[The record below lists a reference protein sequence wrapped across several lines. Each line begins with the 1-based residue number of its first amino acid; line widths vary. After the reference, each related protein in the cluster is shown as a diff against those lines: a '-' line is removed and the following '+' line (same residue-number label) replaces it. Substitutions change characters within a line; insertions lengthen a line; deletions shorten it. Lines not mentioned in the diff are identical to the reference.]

1 MNKQKGYRIA
11 QYEQAL
17 PSEAT
22 IEEVRYYAKTGLRV
36 NYVIGTVQIRIFHP
50 DGILD
55 KRIRVTWDNEGLCR
69 KLENNIR
76 MPDYDLK
83 LEGGTS

>member
-1 MNKQKGYRIA
+1 MNKKGYRIA

-17 PSEAT
+17 PSGAT
-22 IEEVRYYAKTGLRV
+22 IDEVRYHAKTGQRV
-36 NYVIGTVQIRIFHP
+36 NYVIGTVQVRVFHP

-55 KRIRVTWDNEGLCR
+55 KQVKVTWDNEGLCR
-69 KLENNIR
+69 KYENNIR
-76 MPDYDLK
+76 MPEYDLK